1 MSPPTSTSP
10 ADSPVSPDSLPPTD
24 PPARRR
30 RGPAALRHRGFRQ
43 LTGAWVFTNIADS
56 ALFLMLAAWVKD
68 LTGSDSAAA
77 FVFAALG
84 LPAFIAPFLGQL
96 ADRVS
101 RKWLLVASNATM
113 VPIILSAGFVQHA
126 SGIWFIYVVTFC
138 YGAMSFLAGAAQS
151 GLVRDLLTDDELA
164 GGNGLLSTID
174 QVFRLISPL
183 VGTALYMAA
192 GPRAILALTA
202 GCFAVTALLLTRLE
216 VTETPPERSHD
227 SYWAD
232 LAGGLH
238 HLRRTAPLGALT
250 IMLAIGV
257 GATGLAN
264 VAVFPLMEQGL
275 GVAPAM
281 LGVLVSLQGVGSV
294 IGGISAAAVIRRLH
308 EPMTIAGGL
317 LLMGIGM
324 VPFVV
329 AGAVELPSG
338 LALAFAIVGWA
349 LVGLAVPWTVVAFIT
364 LRQRL
369 TPPRLQGRVSATTNI
384 ALNLPQTLTVLVGAA
399 IIGVLDYRLL
409 IVATIV
415 GLLLAG
421 GGALRTRRHA
431 VTAGPATTA
440 GPVAAESD
448 C

>member
-1 MSPPTSTSP
+1 
-10 ADSPVSPDSLPPTD
+10 
-24 PPARRR
+24 
-30 RGPAALRHRGFRQ
+30 
-43 LTGAWVFTNIADS
+43 
-56 ALFLMLAAWVKD
+56 
-68 LTGSDSAAA
+68 
-77 FVFAALG
+77 
-84 LPAFIAPFLGQL
+84 
-96 ADRVS
+96 
-101 RKWLLVASNATM
+101 
-113 VPIILSAGFVQHA
+113 
-126 SGIWFIYVVTFC
+126 
-138 YGAMSFLAGAAQS
+138 
-151 GLVRDLLTDDELA
+151 
-164 GGNGLLSTID
+164 
-174 QVFRLISPL
+174 
-183 VGTALYMAA
+183 
-192 GPRAILALTA
+192 
-202 GCFAVTALLLTRLE
+202 
-216 VTETPPERSHD
+216 
-227 SYWAD
+227 
-232 LAGGLH
+232 
-238 HLRRTAPLGALT
+238 
-250 IMLAIGV
+250 
-257 GATGLAN
+257 
-264 VAVFPLMEQGL
+264 
-275 GVAPAM
+275 
-281 LGVLVSLQGVGSV
+281 
-294 IGGISAAAVIRRLH
+294 
-308 EPMTIAGGL
+308 
-317 LLMGIGM
+317 MGIGM